1 VINVNLFYLFEASFL
16 AQPSAST
23 HLIRALGDD
32 ILRVRFAKSP
42 AASRLTYQICETTH
56 QLLVILVTNWKKM
69 REKNVE
75 TQHVPTVLSITCSL
89 EPILEQ
95 LILGSV
101 KFSSSPRAISPI
113 NWHRLLTWNALVL
126 LGKS

>member
-1 VINVNLFYLFEASFL
+1 MINLNLFYLFEASFL
-16 AQPSAST
+16 AQPSASI

-42 AASRLTYQICETTH
+42 AASRFHQICETTH
-56 QLLVILVTNWKKM
+56 QLLVVLVTNWKKM

-75 TQHVPTVLSITCSL
+75 TQHVPTVLTITCSL

-101 KFSSSPRAISPI
+101 KFSSAPRAISPI